1 MSAPS
6 RSAVLCDGS
15 YLKEFWTDTV
25 MPPIALERTFL
36 GHLRTSLALASC
48 SVVISQC
55 FSLSLGASDTMAV
68 DEVRFRRI
76 GKPLSCA
83 LLLWAMITAI
93 LGAIRFL
100 RMQDALVREEAVIDG
115 GWELHAEGIGLF
127 VVCRACST
135 TESTDNGA
143 VQ

>member
-1 MSAPS
+1 VSAPS

-100 RMQDALVREEAVIDG
+100 RMQDALVREDAVIDG

-127 VVCRACST
+127 VVCRTYSK